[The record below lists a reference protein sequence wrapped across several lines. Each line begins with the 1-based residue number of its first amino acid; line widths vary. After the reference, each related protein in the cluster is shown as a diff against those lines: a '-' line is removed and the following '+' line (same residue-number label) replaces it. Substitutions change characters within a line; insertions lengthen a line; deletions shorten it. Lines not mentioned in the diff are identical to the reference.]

1 MIGFTEFW
9 IIYWRILALGIRQVR
24 IEIDNGGQKKSNWD
38 RNRQVKTQLGSWG
51 QIQAAQDINRLVR
64 SELGS

>member
-51 QIQAAQDINRLVR
+51 QI
-64 SELGS
+64 